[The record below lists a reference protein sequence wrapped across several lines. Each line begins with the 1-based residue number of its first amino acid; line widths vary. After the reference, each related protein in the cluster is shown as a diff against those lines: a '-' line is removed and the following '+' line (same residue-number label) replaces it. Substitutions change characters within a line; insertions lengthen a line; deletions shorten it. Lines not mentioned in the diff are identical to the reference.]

1 MLAFERVEMR
11 SPRVGVP
18 ALSHG
23 RLPQRLTGV
32 RTSLRFIATL
42 GKFTIEWASDRQTRR
57 SGPISRC
64 FAISPALKI
73 ERRKSPI
80 QILIVERGETE
91 RYPPQ
96 GSRRTSGQPT
106 AMVSD
111 GRACRAGRSASGSR
125 T

>member
-1 MLAFERVEMR
+1 MR

-32 RTSLRFIATL
+32 RTGLRFIATV
-42 GKFTIEWASDRQTRR
+42 G
-57 SGPISRC
+57 
-64 FAISPALKI
+64 
-73 ERRKSPI
+73 PI